1 VALLLLSTNSA
12 AIDRGADVTLH
23 SSKPAAAAA
32 WQANDG
38 TDRRTD
44 A

>member
-23 SSKPAAAAA
+23 SSKPAAAAV
-32 WQANDG
+32 WQANG
-38 TDRRTD
+38 TDIRTD

>member
-23 SSKPAAAAA
+23 NSKPAAAAV

-38 TDRRTD
+38 TDGRTD